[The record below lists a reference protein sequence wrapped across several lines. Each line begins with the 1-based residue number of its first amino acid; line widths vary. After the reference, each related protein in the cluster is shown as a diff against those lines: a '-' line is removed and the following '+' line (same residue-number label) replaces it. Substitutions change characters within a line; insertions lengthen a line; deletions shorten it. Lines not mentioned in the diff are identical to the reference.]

1 MTAVFISHAKA
12 DKKLVDAFVDLLET
26 GIGVSGRGRN
36 IFASSVEGRDV
47 PSSVDYRRDIKR
59 RLKDAK
65 LTIFLL
71 SPQFYNS
78 SFCMAELG
86 IAWGIDSPS
95 FLLLVSPLTRR
106 KVTDFYG
113 NLQLEQLNKRESLN
127 KLCEYLQNKLKLAPN
142 AARWEAK
149 RNEFMRRLP
158 SLVVKPVR
166 RAQEPRATQSNS
178 NSPSPAQV
186 GYWNRRIVD
195 GMLYI
200 GNGFAVMDI
209 KEELTKQIKRGSVL
223 SPIFSYITNNGFH
236 NWIALTDDPG
246 YKYYQDALKLFD
258 SNSGSLVEIIKNAI
272 GKKTA
277 LDVISLGP
285 GNGSKDRRFLH
296 ALAGDT
302 GAKGIFYYPFDA
314 SSSMVATAMGTVGRD
329 STLSG
334 IEVKAILA
342 DFDSLPEFRKLYQR
356 RRGPNVFML
365 LGNTLGNLPD
375 ERRFLEQVHDH
386 AMFAGDIFVLEVRN
400 QTNAGLL
407 GDDASNKKF
416 DFGPLEYLGV
426 EYDPSKL
433 TYSPAEGG
441 RSMVTG
447 TQTTVAR
454 YEGCKIGDD
463 DPESASTDDTE
474 EGKKPVTLSY
484 IHHYDP
490 KELAL
495 LCEKANFRIVDSLTN
510 GSATALVL
518 QKTK

>member
-26 GIGVSGRGRN
+26 GVGVSGRRRN
-36 IFASSVEGRDV
+36 IFASSVEGRDI

-86 IAWGIDSPS
+86 IAWGTESPS

-106 KVTDFYG
+106 KVNDFYG
-113 NLQLEQLNKRESLN
+113 NLQLEQLNRRESLN
-127 KLCEYLQNKLKLAPN
+127 KLCEYLQTKLKLAPN

-149 RNEFMRRLP
+149 RNEFLRRLP
-158 SLVVKPVR
+158 SLLVKPTR
-166 RAQEPRATQSNS
+166 RPKEQHPTLLR
-178 NSPSPAQV
+178 PSPAQV
-186 GYWNRRIVD
+186 GYWNKRIVD

-209 KEELTKQIKRGSVL
+209 REEIVKQIKRGTVL

-246 YKYYQDALKLFD
+246 YRYYQDAIKLFD
-258 SNSGSLVEIIKNAI
+258 SDSHSLVEIVKNAV

-277 LDVISLGP
+277 LDIISLGP

-296 ALAGDT
+296 ALAGDA
-302 GAKGIFYYPFDA
+302 GAKGIFYYPLDA
-314 SSSMVATAMGTVGRD
+314 SSSMVATAMSTVGRD

-342 DFDSLPEFRKLYQR
+342 DFDSLPEFRRLYQR

-375 ERRFLEQVHDH
+375 ERRFLEQIHDH
-386 AMFAGDIFVLEVRN
+386 AMSPGDIFVLEVRN

-407 GDDASNKKF
+407 GDDESNKRF

-426 EYDPSKL
+426 EYDSSKL
-433 TYSPAEGG
+433 TYSPAEED
-441 RSMVTG
+441 RSMVAG

-454 YEGCKIGDD
+454 YKGCKIDD
-463 DPESASTDDTE
+463 DQESPSEDSTEDREKT
-474 EGKKPVTLSY
+474 VTLSY
-484 IHHYDP
+484 IHHYDS
-490 KELAL
+490 KKLAL
-495 LCEKANFRIVDSLTN
+495 LCERAHFRVVDSLTN

-518 QKTK
+518 QKKK